1 VAPALNSWRTSVSAF
16 WSRLLCFVTATG
28 FAAGVCT
35 AQDATAQREAHLKAA
50 YVFNFLK
57 FVEWDSSV
65 SRDVLQVCFAGADE
79 VREALGKAA
88 TGKTVGT
95 RRVLVRPIAEIQ
107 NAQGC
112 AVIYVDAAR
121 GANRWSSASSA
132 LTIGG
137 TQDFTQTGGI
147 IRLYT
152 ESNRLRFSVNVG
164 NARRAGVQ
172 ISSNLLKLATQI
184 EQEATL

>member
-1 VAPALNSWRTSVSAF
+1 MRNWCRVLWLFATCSVF
-16 WSRLLCFVTATG
+16 DCH
-28 FAAGVCT
+28 AGIV
-35 AQDATAQREAHLKAA
+35 DEREAQLKAA

-57 FVEWDSSV
+57 FVEWNSSV
-65 SRDVLQVCFAGADE
+65 PGDLLQVCFAGADD

-88 TGKTVGT
+88 TGKTVSA

-112 AVIYVDAAR
+112 AVIFVDAAR
-121 GANRWSSASSA
+121 GTSRWSSTNPA
-132 LTIGG
+132 LTIGE

-172 ISSNLLKLATQI
+172 ISSNLLKLATEI

>member
-1 VAPALNSWRTSVSAF
+1 MRNMCRVLW
-16 WSRLLCFVTATG
+16 L
-28 FAAGVCT
+28 FAACSVFDCNAGIV
-35 AQDATAQREAHLKAA
+35 DEREAQLKAA

-57 FVEWDSSV
+57 FVEWNPSV
-65 SRDVLQVCFAGADE
+65 SSDVLQVCFAGADD

-88 TGKTVGT
+88 TGKTVSG
-95 RRVLVRPIAEIQ
+95 RKVLVRPIAEIQ
-107 NAQGC
+107 NAQSC
-112 AVIYVDAAR
+112 AAIYVDTVR
-121 GANRWSSASSA
+121 GTSRWSSASSA

-137 TQDFTQTGGI
+137 TEDFTQTGGI

-152 ESNRLRFSVNVG
+152 ESNRLRFIVNVG